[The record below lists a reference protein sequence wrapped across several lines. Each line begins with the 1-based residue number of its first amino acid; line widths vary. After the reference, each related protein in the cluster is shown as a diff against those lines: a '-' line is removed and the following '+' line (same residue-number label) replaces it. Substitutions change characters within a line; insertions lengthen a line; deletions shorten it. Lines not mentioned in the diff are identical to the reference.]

1 MGEEV
6 ILLIDDAAALSFVLS
21 FDLKRKGY
29 KPFSARKGEEGIGK
43 AKEKKPDLILLDI
56 LLGRTEMDGYEVL
69 SKLKQDDDTKNIPVL
84 MTTALSEREDIRKAL
99 NMGAAGYLVKPFG
112 FNELLAKVEEIL
124 GK

>member
-29 KPFSARKGEEGIGK
+29 KPFSVRKGEEGIEK

-56 LLGRTEMDGYEVL
+56 LLGRTAMDGYEVL
-69 SKLKQDDDTKNIPVL
+69 SKLKQDEDTKNIPVL
-84 MTTALSEREDIRKAL
+84 MTTALSEREDIRKAINL
-99 NMGAAGYLVKPFG
+99 GASGYLVKPFG
-112 FNELLAKVEEIL
+112 FNELLTKIEEIL